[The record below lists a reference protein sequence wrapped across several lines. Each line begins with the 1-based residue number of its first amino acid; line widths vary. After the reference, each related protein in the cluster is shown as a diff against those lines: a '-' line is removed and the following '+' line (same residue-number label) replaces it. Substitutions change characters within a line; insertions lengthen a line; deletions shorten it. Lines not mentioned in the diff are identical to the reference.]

1 MKITT
6 FTLIAALCFGGVTA
20 HSQISRT
27 ITYQGVLKDASG
39 ARVTAT
45 VALDLNIYATTG
57 GGSLY
62 SDSHAGVDVANGLFS
77 VVIGTGTGGA
87 ISLPFDQPYELGVTV
102 DSGTELSPR
111 TILTAA
117 PYALNASGV
126 NISGGSAGD
135 VLTNDGNGNGAWG
148 AAGAGPQGPQGK
160 AGADGT
166 AGTAGTAGAQ
176 GDPGPVGSEFW
187 DGDIAGDIYSVN
199 SGNVGVGTTSPA
211 TTFEVAGLTNSKAV
225 RLSANGGGDNVPLEF
240 LIKANNNASSVAR
253 IFGAAGSTPS
263 DNSLLFSSNSTDVHM
278 ELPGGGGLKLNKLT
292 SSKGLTLKGNG
303 GGDSVPLD
311 FVIKADNNA
320 TSTARIFGGAS
331 STESDNF
338 LGFSG
343 NSVDVHMELPG
354 DGGLKLNKL
363 TNSRVLSLAANSGGD
378 NVPLDFVIKANN
390 NSTSTAAVFGAA
402 GSTDADNFLSL
413 SGGGGHNHHLSIMSS
428 GNVGI
433 GHTAPDGKLHVAG
446 MIRAD
451 SHMVIPDDYEFM
463 WSGTGTSIGGRPHK
477 IYFQVGSGIPMQI
490 MSDKRVLIG
499 AADGGAAT
507 DVNPIRL
514 QVHGRGMLG
523 ALGIGKGDG
532 DALNAKLDVA
542 GDAFIGEASDG
553 IKLDVLGHNGVVFR
567 VNGYDN
573 ATSVFGRADGLGT
586 AAIGTQNLNLAGIS
600 YRLMVHSSHVKRT
613 LGLSADANVETGIHL
628 LDGGTERWRIY
639 SDNDVASG
647 EAGHKKLIFAK
658 GDGTDLFSFTQG
670 GDLTLRNLTQTSDE
684 RLKEN
689 IQTVS
694 AALDKVMQLRG
705 VSFDWRDGP
714 DSGLGVVAQEVEAVV
729 PEMVHTGDDG
739 YKSVRYSQI
748 SALLIEAMKEQQ
760 AHIEALEA
768 EVETL
773 KANN

>member
-1 MKITT
+1 
-6 FTLIAALCFGGVTA
+6 
-20 HSQISRT
+20 
-27 ITYQGVLKDASG
+27 
-39 ARVTAT
+39 
-45 VALDLNIYATTG
+45 
-57 GGSLY
+57 
-62 SDSHAGVDVANGLFS
+62 
-77 VVIGTGTGGA
+77 
-87 ISLPFDQPYELGVTV
+87 
-102 DSGTELSPR
+102 
-111 TILTAA
+111 
-117 PYALNASGV
+117 
-126 NISGGSAGD
+126 
-135 VLTNDGNGNGAWG
+135 
-148 AAGAGPQGPQGK
+148 
-160 AGADGT
+160 
-166 AGTAGTAGAQ
+166 
-176 GDPGPVGSEFW
+176 
-187 DGDIAGDIYSVN
+187 
-199 SGNVGVGTTSPA
+199 
-211 TTFEVAGLTNSKAV
+211 
-225 RLSANGGGDNVPLEF
+225 
-240 LIKANNNASSVAR
+240 
-253 IFGAAGSTPS
+253 
-263 DNSLLFSSNSTDVHM
+263 
-278 ELPGGGGLKLNKLT
+278 
-292 SSKGLTLKGNG
+292 
-303 GGDSVPLD
+303 
-311 FVIKADNNA
+311 
-320 TSTARIFGGAS
+320 
-331 STESDNF
+331 
-338 LGFSG
+338 
-343 NSVDVHMELPG
+343 
-354 DGGLKLNKL
+354 
-363 TNSRVLSLAANSGGD
+363 
-378 NVPLDFVIKANN
+378 
-390 NSTSTAAVFGAA
+390 
-402 GSTDADNFLSL
+402 
-413 SGGGGHNHHLSIMSS
+413 
-428 GNVGI
+428 
-433 GHTAPDGKLHVAG
+433 
-446 MIRAD
+446 
-451 SHMVIPDDYEFM
+451 
-463 WSGTGTSIGGRPHK
+463 
-477 IYFQVGSGIPMQI
+477 MQI